1 MTARARVQMPKL
13 LEIENTW
20 LNFINTAINADFPN
34 HTVIHAEPNAPRPN
48 KPYLTLKISGPNR
61 VMITDPKKYNAAT
74 DKFRFET
81 QRRYNISIQS
91 YGVEHTDVLDEIILG
106 TQDPDLKQVLKDCD
120 IGVELRGNVTD
131 ITGLVS
137 TGWEKRGSLDISFL
151 ASKIKLTEIEPV
163 ESAEIS
169 GEIIKED
176 ETKINVNKFTV
187 SEP

>member
-1 MTARARVQMPKL
+1 MPKL

-20 LNFINTAINADFPN
+20 LGFIVAVISNDFPN
-34 HTVIHAEPNAPRPN
+34 HKVIFAEPNAPRPT
-48 KPYLTLKISGPNR
+48 KPYLTLKITGPNR
-61 VMITDPKKYNAAT
+61 VMIIDPRRYNAAA

-81 QRRYNISIQS
+81 QRRYNVSFQS

-106 TQDPDLKQVLKDCD
+106 TQDPDFKEILKNCD
-120 IGVELRGNVTD
+120 IGVEIRGNVID